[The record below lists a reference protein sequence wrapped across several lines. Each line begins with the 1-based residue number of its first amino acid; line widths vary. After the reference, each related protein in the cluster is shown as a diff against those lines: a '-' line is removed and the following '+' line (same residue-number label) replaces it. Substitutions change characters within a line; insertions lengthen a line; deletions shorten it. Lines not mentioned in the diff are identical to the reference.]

1 MSALNKNRT
10 LILFGLL
17 CILALGYSLFEWLNY
32 QNAPQKNEIISL
44 AEESVES
51 ASENFRQFVFDFTNN
66 STSFT
71 NELKTAVENNESLE
85 SVFEAVHQDDLFWGS
100 VIFKE
105 NKKIAWNGFI
115 PDSLPDKV
123 YKQDESLYVSIDT
136 DNNVTY
142 IFSLIP
148 FFVESQDSV
157 VRYDVYNQVKISQEN
172 ILTIG
177 KNLELSPEKLFTNP
191 EQYPVHFDFSGI
203 STPNTIASSV
213 IFTVSSDS
221 LGEVYALPEGFEEYE
236 AYHFEK
242 NGIWRALFLV
252 CFLMLIGALT
262 FSFSKELGGWAGLF
276 VQLSVYTCI
285 WLLIKTLYPLINIQ
299 AFNVPLLANLY
310 LVNYAVNSIYTLL
323 ISFSTTIFL
332 ITERKLEISFN
343 AGGFLIMGATL
354 SVSVGATF
362 FNFLSNTTGVIIN
375 SNIKVMDLELLPSF
389 PTLIFYLCS
398 SATFISLFVLF
409 ITICWFILKNSPKK
423 AWYTISGLTLGI
435 VIFAIVSKFV
445 FAQASDSNWIVVIT
459 TLFIF
464 LAGIFSIYLVRKNSS
479 FIKSSKLRPLIFISY
494 LAVCFIYIAYASG
507 NTVRQDLSMLEAADT
522 FSLDEENQI
531 QNITVDLL
539 LSLGNELSNSPQN
552 AFDDAFFDQFIED
565 FLKPEWL
572 RYSISVQIIDPDGDR
587 FTDYT
592 TSLSPPQWSTAFRID
607 ELEIPFEDEQI
618 RRENLRP
625 VLRRQPIN
633 TINASY
639 SSFIRGWIPIF
650 ESAESDRRIGWI
662 LCSVYEELPQLDRP
676 LRTVISSQQS
686 GNWGETLLSSEY
698 ENGVA
703 IRSLLT
709 GIPLE
714 IPEPSILPEQT
725 RMQVNRDSIYSTSFS
740 YGDGKIK
747 ELFIKKSEQNIVRVA
762 SRQISVAQHLFSFL
776 RLFFVLTILGILFM
790 FFFSWNPNWQIF
802 GSSRRFKDRLID
814 RFILASLVCL
824 LALVGASYFV
834 LTQQNNDDVEDQL
847 FSRLENLVSNL
858 ESELS
863 YTASDPAE
871 LQRITSILDV
881 DASLY
886 TDGVLMNSTTSQIF
900 TQHLLPTTIPWNIY
914 SRILNNESN
923 RELSIVELDNQEMMI
938 GYQPWFDT
946 DNQIAGIAAI
956 PTFLKAPKFYERL
969 LSTTSYL
976 IAFYTVIFGLL
987 MMGVGFISS
996 QLTSPLE
1003 EISNAL
1009 KRISDGDMDT
1019 KLPIKSEDEIG
1030 ALTKA
1035 YNLMAKRLKTVQ
1047 KELAE
1052 TEREAAWK
1060 EMAQQI
1066 AHEIKNPLTP
1076 MKLNL
1081 QHLERQLESTG
1092 QDLNSVK
1099 PKVKKIAENMIE
1111 QIDSLNKIASDFSK
1125 FAKPVEHEFTQ
1136 IDLNDLTHSVVDMYK
1151 ADDSFALITDFSK
1164 RRLPILGAKEELRRV
1179 LVNLIKNAMES
1190 LHENGKITVSTFPD
1204 AKNMYAFVTVT
1215 DNGTGISSEDQD
1227 KIFVPKFSTK
1237 SSGTGLGLAITKKII
1252 EEHNGEISFISTI
1265 GQGTSFTIR
1274 IPLSKKVKK

>member
-1 MSALNKNRT
+1 MSTLSKNRT
-10 LILFGLL
+10 PILIGLL

-32 QNAPQKNEIISL
+32 QNAPKESAITSL
-44 AEESVES
+44 AEESVLA
-51 ASENFRQFVFDFTNN
+51 ASENFKQFVFKFTKN
-66 STSFT
+66 STSFADQSKK
-71 NELKTAVENNESLE
+71 LLENNESLE
-85 SVFEAVHQDDLFWGS
+85 SLFDEAYQTYSFWGS

-105 NKKIAWNGFI
+105 DEKIGWNGFV
-115 PDSLPDKV
+115 PNNLPDQI
-123 YKQDESLYVSIDT
+123 YDLNESLYISIDT
-136 DNNVTY
+136 ENNVTY
-142 IFSLIP
+142 LFSLIP
-148 FFVESQDSV
+148 LFVESQDSV
-157 VRYDVYNQVKISQEN
+157 VRYDVYNRVKISQEN
-172 ILTIG
+172 ILSIG
-177 KNLELSPEKLFTNP
+177 KNLELSPNELFTYP
-191 EQYPVHFDFSGI
+191 GQYPVIFDFNEF
-203 STPNTIASSV
+203 TQPDALASSV
-213 IFTVSSDS
+213 ISTVSSDS
-221 LGEVYALPEGFEEYE
+221 LGKIYALPKDFYEFE

-242 NGIWRALFLV
+242 TGIWRAFFLV
-252 CFLMLIGALT
+252 CFLMLIGALA

-276 VQLSVYTCI
+276 VQLAVYTCI
-285 WLLIKTLYPLINIQ
+285 WLLIKTLYPLINIH

-310 LVNYAVNSIYTLL
+310 LVNYAVNSFYTLL
-323 ISFSTTIFL
+323 ISFSATSFL
-332 ITERKLEISFN
+332 ITERNLIIPFSS
-343 AGGFLIMGATL
+343 GGFMFMGATL
-354 SVSVGATF
+354 SILVGTTF
-362 FNFLSNTTGVIIN
+362 FKFLSNTTGVIIH
-375 SNIKVMDLELLPSF
+375 STITVMDLELLPSLS
-389 PTLIFYLCS
+389 TLIFYLCS
-398 SATFISLFVLF
+398 STTFISLFILF
-409 ITICWFILKNSPKK
+409 ISICWFIIKNASKK
-423 AWYTISGLTLGI
+423 TGYTISGLIIGLVVFG
-435 VIFAIVSKFV
+435 IVSKLSFV
-445 FAQASDSNWIVVIT
+445 KESDSNWIIVIT

-464 LAGIFSIYLVRKNSS
+464 LTTVFSVYLVKKKPD
-479 FIKSSKLRPLIFISY
+479 FIKSSKLRSLIFISY

-507 NTVRQDLSMLEAADT
+507 NTARQNLRMIEAADD
-522 FSLDEENQI
+522 FSLNEEDQI
-531 QNITVDLL
+531 RNITVDLL
-539 LSLGNELSNSPQN
+539 LALGNELSNSPQS
-552 AFDDAFFDQFIED
+552 AFDDAFFDQFVEGFI
-565 FLKPEWL
+565 KPEWL
-572 RYSISVQIIDPDGDR
+572 RYSISVQIIDSDGDR
-587 FTDYT
+587 FADYT
-592 TSLSPPQWSTAFRID
+592 TSLSPPQWSTAFRIA

-633 TINASY
+633 TINANY

-650 ESAESDRRIGWI
+650 EHSESDLRIGWI

-686 GNWGETLLSSEY
+686 RNWGETLLSTEY

-703 IRSLLT
+703 IRSILT

-714 IPEPSILPEQT
+714 ISEPSILPEQT
-725 RMQVNRDSIYSTSFS
+725 MMRVYSDSIYSTSFS
-740 YGDGKIK
+740 YGTSEIK
-747 ELFIKKSEQNIVRVA
+747 ELFVKKSDRNIVRIA
-762 SRQISVAQHLFSFL
+762 SKQISVAQHLFSFL
-776 RLFFVLTILGILFM
+776 RLFFVLIIVGILIM
-790 FFFSWNPNWQIF
+790 FFFSWKPNWQIF

-847 FSRLENLVSNL
+847 FNRLENLVSNL
-858 ESELS
+858 ESEVS
-863 YTASDPAE
+863 SAVSDPGE

-886 TDGVLMNSTTSQIF
+886 ANGELMNSTTSQIF
-900 TQHLLPTTIPWNIY
+900 TQHLLPTTIPWEVY
-914 SRILNNESN
+914 TRILNNESK

-938 GYQPWFDT
+938 GYLPWFDQ
-946 DNQIAGIAAI
+946 NNKIAGIAAI

-1009 KRISDGDMDT
+1009 KKISDGDLDT
-1019 KLPIKSEDEIG
+1019 KLPIRSEDEIG
-1030 ALTKA
+1030 TLTKA
-1035 YNLMAKRLKTVQ
+1035 YNLMAKRLKKVQ

-1081 QHLERQLESTG
+1081 QHLERQLEATE
-1092 QDLNSVK
+1092 QDLTSVK
-1099 PKVKKIAENMIE
+1099 PKVAKIAANMIE

-1125 FAKPVEHEFTQ
+1125 FAKPIEHEFTL

-1151 ADDSFALITDFSK
+1151 ADNSFTLITDFSK
-1164 RRLPILGAKEELRRV
+1164 KKLPILGAKEELRRA
-1179 LVNLIKNAMES
+1179 LVNLIKNAKEA
-1190 LHENGKITVSTFPD
+1190 LYDNGEISISTFPD
-1204 AKNMYAFVTVT
+1204 PNNTHAFVTVT
-1215 DNGTGISSEDQD
+1215 DNGSGIAWEDQD
-1227 KIFVPKFSTK
+1227 NIFVPNFSTK

-1252 EEHNGEISFISTI
+1252 EEHEGEITFISTT

-1274 IPLSKKVKK
+1274 IPLSKKVAK